1 MENDTKEWRFCVV
14 GNIIYSHTDNDG
26 VLRYGTKAF
35 TGGTKVYLNGK
46 TYMQGVKNIEVIGRN
61 RFGRTITEFIPLDYI
76 ENIRTQRVYKPVV
89 LEIMA
94 YLEAIEGDKWFGRT
108 AANRKEA
115 ELFVMKIKKEER

>member
-1 MENDTKEWRFCVV
+1 MDSKADWRFCVS
-14 GNIIYSHTDNDG
+14 GNIVHTHIDEEG

-46 TYMQGVKNIEVIGRN
+46 NYTQGGKKIEVIGRN
-61 RFGRTITEFIPLDYI
+61 RFGRTVTDFITLEYI

-94 YLEAIEGDKWFGRT
+94 YLEAVEGDQWFGRT
-108 AANRKEA
+108 ATDRKES
-115 ELFVMKIKKEER
+115 ELFVTTICKNN